1 MDLERGNDWVPRED
15 CCYSMIR
22 QEWQRKVLQDMYKDI
37 ETMVMCAA
45 GITYRLKVHQDN
57 R

>member
-1 MDLERGNDWVPRED
+1 MGAKGGLLLQHDKAGVAENYV
-15 CCYSMIR
+15 
-22 QEWQRKVLQDMYKDI
+22 KVLQDMYNDI
-37 ETMVMCAA
+37 ETMVRCAA

>member
-1 MDLERGNDWVPRED
+1 
-15 CCYSMIR
+15 MIGC
-22 QEWQRKVLQDMYKDI
+22 QGGLLLQHDKAGVAEKYVKVLQDLYKDI
-37 ETMVMCAA
+37 ETMVRCAA

>member
-1 MDLERGNDWVPRED
+1 
-15 CCYSMIR
+15 MIR
-22 QEWQRKVLQDMYKDI
+22 QEWQRSRQRKVLQDMYKDI